1 MHRLAK
7 ASAVLGVAL
16 AAAAGISFSAAR
28 QQTPATT
35 DASSHREAPGISNDP
50 TADTTDFYMWVSP
63 DAPNSVTFV
72 QNTWPLANPTGG
84 PNWFLFGDDVNYAI
98 NIDNNGD
105 AKADI
110 VYEFRFRTE
119 FGNSEQFLYN
129 LGPVTSLNDPDL
141 NIRQFYTVD
150 RLSVDVGE
158 RVRIATDVQIAP
170 HYVGVRSFPD
180 YGAVAQQA
188 VQDLPGGSRVFA
200 GQRDDPFFVDI
211 GSLFDLLAI
220 RGGPP
225 GNTSQGSDILARYTV
240 NSIALQVP
248 KSDLIRSDSP
258 IIGAWTTT
266 SRLAAPLSQTIEPQW
281 KQVSRLGNP
290 LVNEVV
296 IPLKLKDAF
305 NSIDPTKDAAAL
317 PYVLDPIVPKLL
329 KGIYGVDSPPAPR
342 QDLVTIFLTGIPG
355 VNQPPNVVPSE
366 MLRLNTSTPPSANPN
381 RMGVLGG
388 DSAGFPNGR
397 RPIDDVTDIALQAM
411 AGATP
416 LTPEFNRAPNN
427 QLGDAV
433 PANDKPFM
441 TNFPYLAMPEPGSDT
456 YGVRPAVNPVPP
468 LAPAGN

>member
-1 MHRLAK
+1 
-7 ASAVLGVAL
+7 
-16 AAAAGISFSAAR
+16 
-28 QQTPATT
+28 
-35 DASSHREAPGISNDP
+35 
-50 TADTTDFYMWVSP
+50 
-63 DAPNSVTFV
+63 
-72 QNTWPLANPTGG
+72 
-84 PNWFLFGDDVNYAI
+84 
-98 NIDNNGD
+98 
-105 AKADI
+105 
-110 VYEFRFRTE
+110 
-119 FGNSEQFLYN
+119 
-129 LGPVTSLNDPDL
+129 
-141 NIRQFYTVD
+141 
-150 RLSVDVGE
+150 
-158 RVRIATDVQIAP
+158 
-170 HYVGVRSFPD
+170 VGVRSFPD

-188 VQDLPGGSRVFA
+188 VRDLPSGGRVFA

-211 GSLFDLLAI
+211 GALFDVLAI

-248 KSDLIRSDSP
+248 KSDLVRSDSP
-258 IIGAWTTT
+258 IIGAWITT

-281 KQVSRLGNP
+281 KQVSRLGQP

-305 NSIDPTKDAAAL
+305 NSIDPTKDAVAL
-317 PYVLDPIVPKLL
+317 PYVTDPIVPKLL
-329 KGIYGVDSPPAPR
+329 KAIYGVDSPPAPR

-355 VNQPPNVVPSE
+355 VNQPNNVVPSE

-397 RPIDDVTDIALQAM
+397 RPIDDVTDIALQVM
-411 AGATP
+411 AGASP